1 MRPDSVRRACAR
13 AARSGSSSWVPAPEV
28 IDGSLLRE
36 VLELPERA
44 QRELLG
50 SGASPLPVE
59 TVLGLIQRVLET

>member
-1 MRPDSVRRACAR
+1 MCIRDR
-13 AARSGSSSWVPAPEV
+13 V